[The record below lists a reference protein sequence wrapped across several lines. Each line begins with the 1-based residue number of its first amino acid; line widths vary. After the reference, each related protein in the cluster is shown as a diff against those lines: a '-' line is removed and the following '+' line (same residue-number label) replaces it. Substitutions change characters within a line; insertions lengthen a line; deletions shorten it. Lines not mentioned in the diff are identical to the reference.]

1 MAESPR
7 KADAETGGV
16 RSGTKG
22 RADVVGGGRRL
33 VRTAAGGRVAWAV
46 VRALTPQA
54 SLVGWAVPG
63 RHHARPCTRGVPVGQ
78 NKRGDLG
85 RIPDTGRPYL
95 RRNRA
100 SRNDNRRGHAGCS

>member
-7 KADAETGGV
+7 MADAETGGV
-16 RSGTKG
+16 GPGTKG

-54 SLVGWAVPG
+54 SLVWLGRPRPAPLPALVPG
-63 RHHARPCTRGVPVGQ
+63 ACRRVKTKEGVCEGFRGFAARSGRG
-78 NKRGDLG
+78 G
-85 RIPDTGRPYL
+85 RL
-95 RRNRA
+95 
-100 SRNDNRRGHAGCS
+100 